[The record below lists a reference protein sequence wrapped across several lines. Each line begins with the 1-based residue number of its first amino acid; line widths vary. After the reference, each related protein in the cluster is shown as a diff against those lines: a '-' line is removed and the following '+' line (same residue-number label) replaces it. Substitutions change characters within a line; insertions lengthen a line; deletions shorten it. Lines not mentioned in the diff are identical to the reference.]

1 MAGARTA
8 GAAAILSLMSLV
20 AVAGCRTAG
29 DVRVTRVAFDGNHA
43 IGDSALASVMAT
55 HASGWLPWSAKQ
67 YFNQADFDADLDRLR
82 AYYDDRGYPDARI
95 AGVDLKFNDAR
106 DAVGITITIDEG
118 QPLIVDEVRVTGIDT
133 LPERL
138 RARLDRSGIEIGK
151 PRDRATV
158 EAARQRLADGL
169 RDRGYAYATAEATET
184 AGAEAGHLA
193 VTLAVTLGPRTVFGP
208 ITLLGSHTLSDR
220 VVTRELSFRPGQ
232 VYRESLVTQS
242 ERRLANLQI
251 LRFVNVEAPPPEGTR
266 ATAIPVRVV
275 VAENPPHRLEL
286 GGGYGSEDRF
296 RASAGWSHL
305 NLFGNASQFEADG
318 KWSSIDRGMRASFSQ
333 PYLYRR
339 GLGLDASATSWWTHE
354 ETYDSRTYGGR
365 LGLTYRFSRRR
376 RRAARAPG
384 DVLSAAYVHEYLRYG
399 IHEDALEDINN
410 FNELIALGLDP
421 VTGQG
426 RGTNAAVAV
435 DFTHNDV
442 DNVADPTAGY
452 GISLHTEI
460 ARPGLGGTF
469 HYSEY
474 LGEARGYVPAGDRVV
489 LAARARY
496 GTLAAANDTAV
507 PFSARYFLGGSTSL
521 RGWGRYEVAPLS
533 SGLPIGGRT
542 ILDGSAELRIAIRDG
557 VGLVGFLDAGNVFA
571 ASWAGGGPLR
581 RDAGVGLRYRTPVGV
596 IRADL
601 GVQLNHVPGL
611 IVSGEPEQR
620 HWRIHLSIGQAF

>member
-1 MAGARTA
+1 
-8 GAAAILSLMSLV
+8 MSLV
-20 AVAGCRTAG
+20 AAVGCRTPG

-55 HASGWLPWSAKQ
+55 RASSWLPWSTKQ

-82 AYYDDRGYPDARI
+82 TYYDDRGYPEARV

-106 DAVGITITIDEG
+106 DAVAITITIDEG
-118 QPLIVDEVRVTGIDT
+118 QPLIVDDVRVTGIDA
-133 LPERL
+133 LSERL
-138 RARLDRSGIEIGK
+138 QGRLDRSGIETGK
-151 PRDRATV
+151 PRDRAAV
-158 EAARQRLADGL
+158 EAARQRTADWL
-169 RDRGYAYATAEATET
+169 RDRGYAYATATATEA
-184 AGAEAGHLA
+184 AGSVPGHLV
-193 VTLAVTLGPRTVFGP
+193 VTLAVTPGPRTVFGP
-208 ITLLGSHTLSDR
+208 ITLLGPHTLDDR
-220 VVTRELSFRPGQ
+220 VITRELSFRPGQ
-232 VYRESLVTQS
+232 LYRQTLVAQS
-242 ERRLANLQI
+242 ERRLGNLQI
-251 LRFVNVEAPPPEGTR
+251 LRFVNVEAPPPAGTPV
-266 ATAIPVRVV
+266 AAIPVRVV

-286 GGGYGSEDRF
+286 GAGYGSEDRL

-318 KWSSIDRGMRASFSQ
+318 KWSSIDRGVRASFSQ

-339 GLGLDASATSWWTHE
+339 GLGFDASATSWWTHE

-426 RGTNAAVAV
+426 RGTNAAVAI

-442 DNVADPTAGY
+442 DSVADPTAGY

-469 HYSEY
+469 RYSEY
-474 LGEARGYVPAGDRVV
+474 LGEARGYLPVGQQVV
-489 LAARARY
+489 VAARARY
-496 GTLAAANDTAV
+496 GTLAAANDTDV

-533 SGLPIGGRT
+533 SGLPTGGRT
-542 ILDGSAELRIAIRDG
+542 ILDGSAELRLAIRSG
-557 VGLVGFLDAGNVFA
+557 MGLVGFLDAGNVFA
-571 ASWAGGGPLR
+571 GSWAGGGPLR
-581 RDAGVGLRYRTPVGV
+581 SDAGVGLRYSTPVGV

-601 GVQLNHVPGL
+601 GIQLNHVPGL
-611 IVSGEPEQR
+611 IVNGEPEQR